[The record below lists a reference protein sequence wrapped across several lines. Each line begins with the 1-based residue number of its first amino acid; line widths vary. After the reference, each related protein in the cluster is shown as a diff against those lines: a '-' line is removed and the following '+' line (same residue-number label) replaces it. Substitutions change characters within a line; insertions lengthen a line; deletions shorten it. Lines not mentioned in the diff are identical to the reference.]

1 MARKLYT
8 VDVEDENL
16 TNSAS
21 SKTTKLVKSSAEKE
35 VESFGIV
42 EINNNSSKKRV
53 KSTKDL
59 GFEKNNTACA
69 KKSVK
74 SKVHEVEDY
83 FDFSFRPTQKVATKK
98 VASKPASTTKKI
110 KKIEEVAHRQIIEL
124 AEACDR
130 PSFDETAE
138 KIVSVAR
145 MGSLFE

>member
-16 TNSAS
+16 TKSAS

-35 VESFGIV
+35 VENFGIV

-53 KSTKDL
+53 KNTKDL
-59 GFEKNNTACA
+59 GFEKNSTTCA

-74 SKVHEVEDY
+74 SKVQEVEDY
-83 FDFSFRPTQKVATKK
+83 FDFSFRPTKKAISKPVVQAKPIKK
-98 VASKPASTTKKI
+98 V
-110 KKIEEVAHRQIIEL
+110 EEVDHRQIVEF
-124 AEACDR
+124 AYACDR
-130 PSFDETAE
+130 PSLDEKAE
-138 KIVSVAR
+138 QIVSVAR